1 VVAGAGAGALEP
13 LGAVLGMG
21 AALVYTVYV
30 LCSERVAARVRP
42 VVLAAFV
49 CTGAAVTL
57 TAGSALLGQL
67 RPGALTPAGWGSLA
81 GLSVVSTVGAITLF
95 FAGVRRVGPTTAS
108 ILATVEPLVTVLLAF
123 AAFGETLAVGQLVGG
138 AVVISAIGLVQR

>member
-1 VVAGAGAGALEP
+1 
-13 LGAVLGMG
+13 
-21 AALVYTVYV
+21 
-30 LCSERVAARVRP
+30 VRP
-42 VVLAAFV
+42 IVLAALV

-67 RPGALTPAGWGSLA
+67 HPSALTPAGWGSLV

-123 AAFGETLAVGQLVGG
+123 AAFGETLAIGQLVGG
-138 AVVISAIGLVQR
+138 AVDISAIGLVQR